1 MGLKADAQNAWTLE
15 RLSNISLSTFSVIS
29 IDLYLIILCAVVCS
43 VYTIHLEEMES
54 EGAWIT

>member
-15 RLSNISLSTFSVIS
+15 RLSNIPLSTFSVIS

-43 VYTIHLEEMES
+43 VYTIRLEEIGS